1 MTFYLDEDLA
11 PAIALQL
18 RRRGIDVVS
27 AHDAAMTGVSDVAQ
41 LDHAAS
47 AGRALVTRNVRHF
60 RALGD
65 DRIRSHTPHAGIVLC
80 PASLRGSEYR
90 VIVDALVQL
99 ARRYPTG
106 LGSYDVVFLTAR
118 PNRNDST
125 KRGHR

>member
-11 PAIALQL
+11 PAIAQQL
-18 RRRGIDVVS
+18 RRRGIDAVS
-27 AHDAAMTGVSDVAQ
+27 VHDVGMTGVSDVGQ

-65 DRIRSHTPHAGIVLC
+65 DRIRSQTPHAGIVLC

-90 VIVDALVQL
+90 VIADALMEL
-99 ARRYPTG
+99 TRRYPKG
-106 LGSYDVVFLTAR
+106 FGPYDVVFLTAR
-118 PNRNDST
+118 SKRNDST